1 MKIVVKNREGE
12 RIDRYLVDEV
22 TYSRSTINKMLDLGY
37 ILINHQ
43 VVKPSYKVKL
53 EDEIEI
59 VQELKEESHLEPVS
73 MSLDI
78 LYEDQDIMVINKP
91 SGLVVHPGNG
101 NPSNTLANGLL
112 YYTNS
117 LSDVNGEK
125 RPGIVHRLDK
135 DTSGVMLVAKSNQ
148 AHQILSDCFT
158 RHEVKRE
165 YIALLNGV
173 FPHAQAKIDAP
184 IGRDEKDRKKMAV
197 TSKHSKQA
205 ITYLKVLQRFENSTL
220 VSLNLETGRTHQIR
234 VHMHYIGYSV
244 FNDPV
249 YGHQVLKDYGQFL
262 HSRTIDFIHPITQ
275 EKMHFEAP
283 LPDYFQTYLEKLK

>member
-1 MKIVVKNREGE
+1 
-12 RIDRYLVDEV
+12 
-22 TYSRSTINKMLDLGY
+22 
-37 ILINHQ
+37 
-43 VVKPSYKVKL
+43 
-53 EDEIEI
+53 
-59 VQELKEESHLEPVS
+59 
-73 MSLDI
+73 
-78 LYEDQDIMVINKP
+78 
-91 SGLVVHPGNG
+91 
-101 NPSNTLANGLL
+101 
-112 YYTNS
+112 
-117 LSDVNGEK
+117 
-125 RPGIVHRLDK
+125 
-135 DTSGVMLVAKSNQ
+135 
-148 AHQILSDCFT
+148 
-158 RHEVKRE
+158 
-165 YIALLNGV
+165 
-173 FPHAQAKIDAP
+173 
-184 IGRDEKDRKKMAV
+184 MAV